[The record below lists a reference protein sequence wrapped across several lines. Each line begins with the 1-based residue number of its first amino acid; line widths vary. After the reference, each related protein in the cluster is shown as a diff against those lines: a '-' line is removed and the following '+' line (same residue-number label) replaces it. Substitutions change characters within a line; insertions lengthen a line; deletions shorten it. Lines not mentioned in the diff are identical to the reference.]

1 MSNAPPTSVLVKYDT
16 RPLIIVR
23 CSYTRSLDLNGV
35 LDWYAK
41 EYGFEREKLDAI
53 NIDEVT
59 HPSAVPASA
68 TAVEV
73 TEGVAPIA
81 ALNALAADWDDK
93 AQGLYAASEKERD
106 AETAKTQRVMKAV
119 YRQAAEDLRAA
130 LAAGLGNGRRG

>member
-73 TEGVAPIA
+73 TEEQIEAAIA
-81 ALNALAADWDDK
+81 AFMKITSTVKDEY
-93 AQGLYAASEKERD
+93 GERYVCGKR
-106 AETAKTQRVMKAV
+106 AM
-119 YRQAAEDLRAA
+119 RAA